1 MSKKLQGNG
10 LFESSRMML
19 PEHKEAIV
27 NYQLALNKKQRP
39 VLDEQ
44 RFEEL
49 SYRMF
54 EALYKNL
61 EVAITVFHPYMDT
74 VITGMITKIDTQL
87 KRVKVVSEGGDEELW
102 ISFSDLLDIDAAAAP
117 S

>member
-102 ISFSDLLDIDAAAAP
+102 ISFSDLLDIDAAAA
-117 S
+117 SS